1 MVNVH
6 GQNAENKMNSSRL
19 KLLVFFGLA
28 LLMAGCAETP
38 SVFRLADA
46 QGVDRVWPAPP
57 ERARY
62 RYMGQLMGE
71 DNFVPENAQARSAA
85 GNFFD
90 WLVGL
95 VGNKPDPIVL
105 KRPQSGMVDAD
116 GRIYVTDVGR
126 ASVFVFDR
134 VTAKLEVWE
143 RAAPNVRFEM
153 PIGIVSGA
161 QGEVLVADAELHSVY
176 RLDGQGNPLGK
187 FGTDVLKRPTGL
199 ARDAQRGLLY
209 VADTKAHDVKV
220 FSDEGKLLEV
230 IGRRGESDGEF
241 NYPTH
246 LTFANDKL
254 YVADTLNS
262 RIQIFDAD
270 HKWLSKFGQLG
281 LYVGNLVRPKG
292 VAVDGDSNI
301 YVIES
306 LYDNLLVFN
315 GGGQTLLALG
325 GGGKEIGQFYLP
337 SGVWI
342 DAHNQIYIADMFN
355 GRVTVLQYLGGSQ

>member
-1 MVNVH
+1 
-6 GQNAENKMNSSRL
+6 MNSSQL

-28 LLMAGCAETP
+28 LLMVGCAETP
-38 SVFRLADA
+38 SVFRMADA
-46 QGVDRVWPAPP
+46 QGVNKVWPAPP
-57 ERARY
+57 EQARY
-62 RYMGQLMGE
+62 RYMGQLTGE
-71 DNFVPENAQARSAA
+71 GNFVPENAEARSTA
-85 GNFFD
+85 GNLFD

-95 VGNKPDPIVL
+95 AGDKADAIVL
-105 KRPQSGMVDAD
+105 QRPQGGMVDAD
-116 GRIYVTDVGR
+116 GRVYVTDVGR
-126 ASVFVFDR
+126 GSVFVFDK

-143 RAAPNVRFEM
+143 NAAPNVRFET
-153 PIGIVSGA
+153 PVGIVSGA
-161 QGEVLVADAELHSVY
+161 QGEVLVADADLHGVF
-176 RLDGQGNPLGK
+176 RLDSKGNPLGK
-187 FGTDVLKRPTGL
+187 FGNAILKRPTGL
-199 ARDAQRGLLY
+199 ARDAQRGLVY
-209 VADTKAHDVKV
+209 VADTSAHDIKV
-220 FSDEGKLLEV
+220 FSDEGKLVEV
-230 IGRRGESDGEF
+230 IGRRGELDGEF

-246 LTFANDKL
+246 LTFVNDKL

-262 RIQIFDAD
+262 RIQIFDGD

-315 GGGQTLLALG
+315 SSGQTLLALG

-337 SGVWI
+337 SGVWT

-355 GRVTVLQYLGGSQ
+355 GRVTVLQYLGGAQ